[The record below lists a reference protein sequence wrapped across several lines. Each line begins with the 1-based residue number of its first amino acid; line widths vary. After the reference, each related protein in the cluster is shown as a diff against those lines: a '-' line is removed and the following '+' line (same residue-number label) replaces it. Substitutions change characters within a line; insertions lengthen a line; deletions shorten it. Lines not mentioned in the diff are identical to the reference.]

1 MKRSAKCKCLHCREL
16 FVADF
21 RNRGRQRHCGKPQ
34 CRKAAKA
41 LSLTPKQKQEVKTIW
56 DNGEAKMKDFMSRA
70 RFKSA
75 KAAAAYVAQ
84 ERKKTADAM
93 LATLSEPQ
101 RKKFKEQCGKV
112 FDTAGLDQD

>member
-41 LSLTPKQKQEVKTIW
+41 LSQRLWLAKEGNQNYFRGPAKIALGFGSGGRGIPLHLTR
-56 DNGEAKMKDFMSRA
+56 RA
-70 RFKSA
+70 DLLD
-75 KAAAAYVAQ
+75 VDLGP
-84 ERKKTADAM
+84 AD
-93 LATLSEPQ
+93 LGPYQ
-101 RKKFKEQCGKV
+101 P
-112 FDTAGLDQD
+112 